1 MMKNRWFTAS
11 LIIHLTCLIIF
22 ICRLNSQMPREMV
35 VQTALTSYLT
45 SLPQEVTQVSRA
57 TPRPITA
64 QQLASHPQPTPNS
77 KPVPELVAMLHAAIE
92 QTQRYPAS
100 AEEMEREGRTT
111 LAFTLFSN
119 GSIQNLKIL
128 SSSGTQSLDYA
139 ALAAVNEAV
148 PFQQVGRY
156 LQGAQDY
163 QVDVV
168 FKLH

>member
-1 MMKNRWFTAS
+1 MKNRCFTAS
-11 LIIHLTCLIIF
+11 LVIHLACLIIF
-22 ICRLNSQMPREMV
+22 ICRLNSQAPREV
-35 VQTALTSYLT
+35 VAQTALTSYLT
-45 SLPQEVTQVSRA
+45 SLPQEVTQAPRA
-57 TPRPITA
+57 IPRPIIA
-64 QQLASHPQPTPNS
+64 KQLTSHTTQPTPNS
-77 KPVPELVAMLHAAIE
+77 KPVPELVALLHAAIE

-100 AEEMEREGRTT
+100 AEEMGREGRTT

-119 GSIQNLKIL
+119 GTIQNLKIL

-168 FKLH
+168 FKLN